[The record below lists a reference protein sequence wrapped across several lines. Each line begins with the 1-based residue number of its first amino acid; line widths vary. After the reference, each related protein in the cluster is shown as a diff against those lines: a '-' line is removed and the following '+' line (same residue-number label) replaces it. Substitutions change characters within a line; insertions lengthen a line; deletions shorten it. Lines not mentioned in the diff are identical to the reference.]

1 VGSGVSLSVGET
13 AGSGVSSSAGS
24 GVSLSSSR
32 CRMKDSLQSHI
43 SRIVFALSWQNSDD
57 T

>member
-1 VGSGVSLSVGET
+1 MGSGVSLSVGET